1 MWLASTFR
9 GIRMIQARAGWGRN
23 EVLAYQKESLSRLLS
38 HLWRNSPFY
47 RDYYSAHGIREA
59 DLGEVTVR
67 DLPIIDKDILMEN
80 FDRVSNDPDL
90 RRAPIEAW
98 IHSGTEQ
105 IYRKRFLV
113 LHTSGTSGTL
123 GIFVYDKEAWSRMRG
138 VTTRVGT
145 VRINPFNRV
154 RLAWYGATHGRF
166 AGVTS
171 CRTLP
176 RILCDVRLC
185 SVLEPLPHTI
195 DTLNRFQPEQLFGYA
210 ASIKELASATLEGK
224 LRIRPDFVTTSGEV
238 LTDEAIS
245 MIEQAWGV
253 KPSNA
258 YGTSESLCLGIRA
271 PGQSVVTLME
281 DENIIEILDDNN
293 TQVAPGAVGRTVVTA
308 LYNTA
313 LPVVRYDLRDYVT
326 RGHRAEHEPFD
337 NILRVEGRV
346 NDALPLTLGNG
357 SADTIHPIVLS
368 EFFVPGIRRFQF
380 ISEAPT
386 RVRLKYVAE
395 ENIDVS
401 VRAEFEKILG
411 MKGALETTELVVEKT
426 EALPVDAKT
435 GKHRLVILS
444 SNGGA

>member
-1 MWLASTFR
+1 MWLFATLR
-9 GIRMIQARAGWGRN
+9 GIRTIQARADWDRRQ
-23 EVLAYQKESLSRLLS
+23 VLDYQKAGLCRLLR
-38 HLWRNSPFY
+38 HLWANSPFY
-47 RDYYSAHGIREA
+47 HDYYSAHGIRET
-59 DLGEVTVR
+59 DLSEVSVR

-80 FDRVSNDPDL
+80 FDRVSNDPVL
-90 RRAPIEAW
+90 RRAPIEDW
-98 IHSGTEQ
+98 IHAGNEQ
-105 IYRKRFLV
+105 IYRKRYLI

-123 GIFVYDKEAWSRMRG
+123 GIFVYDKAAWSRMRG

-145 VRINPFNRV
+145 MRVNPFNRV

-176 RILCDVRLC
+176 RALCKLRLC
-185 SVLEPLPHTI
+185 SVLEPLPETI

-210 ASIKELASATLEGK
+210 ASIKELAAAALAGK
-224 LRIRPDFVTTSGEV
+224 LKINPAFVTTSGEI
-238 LTDEAIS
+238 LTDEAAS
-245 MIEQAWGV
+245 LIEQAWGV

-258 YGTSESLCLGIRA
+258 YGTSESLCLGIRS

-281 DENIIEILDDNN
+281 DENLLEILDANN
-293 TQVAPGAVGRTVVTA
+293 AQVAPGAVGRTVVTA
-308 LYNTA
+308 LYNFA

-326 RGHRAEHEPFD
+326 RGHRAENEPFD

-346 NDALPLTLGNG
+346 NDALPLTLRNG

-380 ISEAPT
+380 ISEAP
-386 RVRLKYVAE
+386 RLVRLKYVAE
-395 ENIDVS
+395 ENIDAP

-411 MKGALETTELVVEKT
+411 MKGALDATELVVEKV
-426 EALPVDAKT
+426 EALPVDPKT
-435 GKHRLVILS
+435 GKHRLVVLS
-444 SNGGA
+444 PTGAG